1 MEDIINE
8 DPMACHENTI
18 YFLISHFQYLTLALA
33 FSVSK
38 PFRKPIYTNWPL
50 MIYLVLVYFYSIWIT
65 INCDDWSAKLFLIY
79 DLKYKG
85 DSEEEEEEEEGDEGG
100 RLRYLDGDEESDI
113 IPGGDK
119 MKYYLLLIIGINM
132 IVNIF
137 IEWFVMKYVNI
148 YYENRL
154 IKNYKREIE
163 EEKIVEAK
171 NKAENKETEPNNKE
185 VKIFKYQRIYYH
197 DRRKKIE
204 KRMKENKID
213 DVNIY
218 SSTNRINI
226 VSS

>member
-1 MEDIINE
+1 
-8 DPMACHENTI
+8 
-18 YFLISHFQYLTLALA
+18 
-33 FSVSK
+33 
-38 PFRKPIYTNWPL
+38 
-50 MIYLVLVYFYSIWIT
+50 
-65 INCDDWSAKLFLIY
+65 
-79 DLKYKG
+79 
-85 DSEEEEEEEEGDEGG
+85 
-100 RLRYLDGDEESDI
+100 
-113 IPGGDK
+113 
-119 MKYYLLLIIGINM
+119 M

-226 VSS
+226 VSN